1 MSLSLYVYLF
11 VDMQCIY
18 LFHEHPFSEE
28 KEKKKNPLS
37 RGPGC
42 ECLESMIRF
51 LWKCHISY
59 YHRTVQI
66 AFISLVV
73 IKQKEQ

>member
-1 MSLSLYVYLF
+1 MHLSI
-11 VDMQCIY
+11 QQAS
-18 LFHEHPFSEE
+18 FSEE
-28 KEKKKNPLS
+28 KEKKNPVS

-42 ECLESMIRF
+42 EYLDSMIRF
-51 LWKCHISY
+51 LWKCHIGY
-59 YHRTVQI
+59 YHCTVQI